1 MKVIHGNKSIKQ
13 FKCEYCSYATHARPY
28 LYEHRRSVHPE
39 AREPDYEDTGISTKL
54 KENLK
59 CEKCNCGFSNKGS
72 LQYHICESMSGLE
85 QLYKCPKCDH
95 VLKHGLFITH
105 YKVIY

>member
-39 AREPDYEDTGISTKL
+39 ARGPDIEDTGYGKTGYGVFKWGMQ
-54 KENLK
+54 N
-59 CEKCNCGFSNKGS
+59 
-72 LQYHICESMSGLE
+72 
-85 QLYKCPKCDH
+85 
-95 VLKHGLFITH
+95 
-105 YKVIY
+105 

>member
-39 AREPDYEDTGISTKL
+39 AREPDFEDTGYGNTG
-54 KENLK
+54 
-59 CEKCNCGFSNKGS
+59 CGVFKRGILN
-72 LQYHICESMSGLE
+72 
-85 QLYKCPKCDH
+85 
-95 VLKHGLFITH
+95 
-105 YKVIY
+105 